1 MKKLLNNSYINLI
14 FRIILGAIF
23 LIAATS
29 KIADPS
35 GFAGEIANYKIVPQ
49 FMNNILAITLPW
61 IELVCALFIITGI
74 RLKSTT
80 AILGVLLIVF
90 NIAIFIALAKGLNI
104 NCGCHTKIM
113 AEQVGWQKLLEN
125 AGLFL
130 CAVYIF
136 YSRGA
141 KLTLENYIF
150 KKTAIAK
157 MSVFRNLN

>member
-35 GFAGEIANYKIVPQ
+35 GFAGEIANYKITPQ
-49 FMNNILAITLPW
+49 FLNNILAVALPW
-61 IELVCALFIITGI
+61 IELVCAIFIITGV
-74 RLKSTT
+74 RLKASS
-80 AILGVLLIVF
+80 AILGILLIIF
-90 NIAIFIALAKGLNI
+90 NVAILIALAKGLNI

-125 AGLFL
+125 TGMYLF
-130 CAVYIF
+130 AFYIF